1 MFTASPNECRECGWE
16 VPVYGLCGSSYF
28 PDPPHLLC
36 LWGSNL
42 PQLFSLAA
50 TSHAAWEG
58 GMGSTFDHTFSWGT
72 EGSEGGGG
80 TRKQMIERKISV
92 ENPRLKIPSWNRGSR
107 ICNSET
113 IQERRSGCQPNSFLL
128 KKLLRVSKRLP
139 RLGRKPTEL
148 CSCRKTTK
156 LRFPKTKFLI
166 ARF

>member
-1 MFTASPNECRECGWE
+1 MLEAPAVLTPVVTPGGDWGHVARKTKPEGERKNARRAASNFTLAQAGVPIKRDGKCSPPGASPNECRECGWE

-72 EGSEGGGG
+72 EGSEGGGHS
-80 TRKQMIERKISV
+80 KANYWA
-92 ENPRLKIPSWNRGSR
+92 EN
-107 ICNSET
+107 
-113 IQERRSGCQPNSFLL
+113 
-128 KKLLRVSKRLP
+128 
-139 RLGRKPTEL
+139 L
-148 CSCRKTTK
+148 C
-156 LRFPKTKFLI
+156 
-166 ARF
+166 